1 MTKETDIDLIRNYL
15 EKMASIIKS
24 SQSIVNAPHF
34 LKDEN
39 QAKILQENL
48 KENFTLLM
56 EYVSEVWVKSEE
68 EFEEFMKDESFENDF
83 MHFMSLLDNKIKV
96 E

>member
-1 MTKETDIDLIRNYL
+1 MLVK
-15 EKMASIIKS
+15 
-24 SQSIVNAPHF
+24 F
-34 LKDEN
+34 GLK
-39 QAKILQENL
+39 AK
-48 KENFTLLM
+48 
-56 EYVSEVWVKSEE
+56 

>member
-15 EKMASIIKS
+15 EKMAS
-24 SQSIVNAPHF
+24 
-34 LKDEN
+34 
-39 QAKILQENL
+39 
-48 KENFTLLM
+48 LLM
-56 EYVSEVWVKSEE
+56 EYISEVWIKSEE

-83 MHFMSLLDNKIKV
+83 IHFMSLLDSKIKV

>member
-1 MTKETDIDLIRNYL
+1 MIKETDIDLIRNYL

-24 SQSIVNAPHF
+24 SQSIINAPHF
-34 LKDEN
+34 LKDE
-39 QAKILQENL
+39 KILQENL

-56 EYVSEVWVKSEE
+56 EYVSEVWAKSEE

-83 MHFMSLLDNKIKV
+83 MHFMSLLDSKIKV

>member
-24 SQSIVNAPHF
+24 SQSIINAPHF

-39 QAKILQENL
+39 QAKISIKL
-48 KENFTLLM
+48 KF
-56 EYVSEVWVKSEE
+56 
-68 EFEEFMKDESFENDF
+68 
-83 MHFMSLLDNKIKV
+83 
-96 E
+96 